1 MKRSVIAALTVG
13 LTGLGSVLL
22 ASPSGAQEQLEM
34 SLSPEVAAPGEEI
47 TAAAVDPCEG
57 DGTRFMNWAIGPVG
71 EDVVPDNDGSH
82 LGANWVVT
90 FEAPEAEGD
99 YQFVASCQ
107 IGETPDPQSF
117 IYSAEFTV
125 ESDGPEPPG
134 DDPAPADPAPADP
147 APADPA
153 PADPAQP
160 APPAQPVEGTPTF
173 TG

>member
-1 MKRSVIAALTVG
+1 MAGLVVG
-13 LTGLGSVLL
+13 VSGLGSVFV

-57 DGTRFMNWAIGPVG
+57 DGTRYMNWAIGPVG
-71 EDVVPDNDGSH
+71 EEVVPNRDGSH

-99 YQFVASCQ
+99 YQFVASCE

-117 IYSAEFTV
+117 TYSAEFTV
-125 ESDGPEPPG
+125 ESDQPEPPEQPEQPEQPESPG
-134 DDPAPADPAPADP
+134 DVEPSE
-147 APADPA
+147 
-153 PADPAQP
+153 PAQP
-160 APPAQPVEGTPTF
+160 IEGTPTF

>member
-13 LTGLGSVLL
+13 LTGLGSIFL

-57 DGTRFMNWAIGPVG
+57 EGTRYMNWAIGPVG
-71 EDVVPDNDGSH
+71 EDVVPNRDGSH

-99 YQFVASCQ
+99 YQFVASCELS
-107 IGETPDPQSF
+107 ETPDPSSF

-125 ESDGPEPPG
+125 ESEDPEPPG
-134 DDPAPADPAPADP
+134 DDPAPADPADP
-147 APADPA
+147 DPT
-153 PADPAQP
+153 QP